1 MVKTQKGRC
10 VYEVG
15 EAGGV
20 EEVGEAA
27 AGDDGVG
34 EAAEGC
40 EEAGEADEDE
50 DGVGGVGSGEREW
63 SMSLKQREE
72 HMKLTTLVDGL

>member
-34 EAAEGC
+34 EAAEGR

-50 DGVGGVGSGEREW
+50 DGVGGAGSGERERLA
-63 SMSLKQREE
+63 SMKHR
-72 HMKLTTLVDGL
+72 TLVDGL

>member
-1 MVKTQKGRC
+1 M
-10 VYEVG
+10 
-15 EAGGV
+15 
-20 EEVGEAA
+20 
-27 AGDDGVG
+27 G

-63 SMSLKQREE
+63 LASMKHREE
-72 HMKLTTLVDGL
+72 FMKLTTLVDGL